1 MELRR
6 SFGSSGRNR
15 TASPSSRSGGSST
28 SPAERYNDDLPSLS
42 RAAELARSAA
52 ASNAATSNIPFIKRN
67 LAPLSFVDVP
77 DRDYSDGMLGVYEL
91 QRVELARD
99 VFAWAYER
107 SCQRYTVVR
116 DALPQPD
123 PLRLR
128 NRDQLTEVVNA
139 IVRDDASIDDT
150 PIRALAAPLV
160 APDDL
165 DDFIAM
171 AISELSGLHE
181 GNLARYRLRPSEFH
195 RWRGRRREPPS
206 S

>member
-1 MELRR
+1 VRSLVRR
-6 SFGSSGRNR
+6 PLIQRTPVGYVASFLDGSRPNHDF
-15 TASPSSRSGGSST
+15 
-28 SPAERYNDDLPSLS
+28 YL
-42 RAAELARSAA
+42 
-52 ASNAATSNIPFIKRN
+52 
-67 LAPLSFVDVP
+67 
-77 DRDYSDGMLGVYEL
+77 
-91 QRVELARD
+91 
-99 VFAWAYER
+99 
-107 SCQRYTVVR
+107 
-116 DALPQPD
+116 D

-139 IVRDDASIDDT
+139 IVRDDAPIDDT

-181 GNLARYRLRPSEFH
+181 GNLARYRLRPSEFR